1 MKTFQEFLILSE
13 GGLSRALGKSETHD
27 TGHISPDRGD
37 DESENRKKRKQ
48 LESDLRKKG
57 IGFKKSTGKYKY
69 EDGSQGREVSY
80 HTTRPEGM
88 SKRQFGKTMRKLGN
102 KYGQES
108 VITKKS
114 GKGAKLHY
122 TDDSGQ
128 KSEDIG
134 KAKAGKHPMGYGETG
149 EKRQR
154 GSKLKD
160 KEKDREFHYESAIA
174 IKAGSKFLPKIPS
187 ALKAIGAGA
196 VTGATILQ
204 TKKKDNDGDVNIT
217 PRNLKNL
224 ENAVFRDKTGRKLD
238 GEILKRR
245 EQKKKMKEGPFADT
259 GGFDASKSRTKRQYL
274 GLPPSNKLSK
284 QQKKDRKISGQRE
297 MIRKRDDELATKGP
311 GDQVPGAKRERL
323 KSLLKK
329 YLERSGIKDK
339 RDANKKID
347 RDLGKK

>member
-1 MKTFQEFLILSE
+1 MKTFQEFLMLSE
-13 GGLSRALGKSETHD
+13 GGLSRAIGKSETYD

-88 SKRQFGKTMRKLGN
+88 SKRKFGKTMRKLGN

-128 KSEDIG
+128 KSENIG

-204 TKKKDNDGDVNIT
+204 AKKKDDDGDVNIT

-224 ENAVFRDKTGRKLD
+224 ENAVFRGKIGRKLD

-245 EQKKKMKEGPFADT
+245 EQKKQMKKGPFADT

-274 GLPPSNKLSK
+274 GLPPSSQLSK
-284 QQKKDRKISGQRE
+284 QQKKDRKIKGQQD
-297 MIRKRDDELATKGP
+297 IIKKRDDDLATKGP
-311 GDQVPGAKRERL
+311 GDLVPNAKKERL
-323 KSLLKK
+323 KQLLKK
-329 YLERSGIKDK
+329 YIEKSGIKAK

-347 RDLGKK
+347 KDLGK

>member
-1 MKTFQEFLILSE
+1 MKTFQEFLILCE
-13 GGLSRALGKSETHD
+13 GGLSRALGKSETYD

-48 LESDLRKKG
+48 LESDLRKRG

-80 HTTRPEGM
+80 HTTRPDEM
-88 SKRQFGKTMRKLGN
+88 SKRRFGKIMRRLGG

-160 KEKDREFHYESAIA
+160 K
-174 IKAGSKFLPKIPS
+174 
-187 ALKAIGAGA
+187 
-196 VTGATILQ
+196 
-204 TKKKDNDGDVNIT
+204 
-217 PRNLKNL
+217 
-224 ENAVFRDKTGRKLD
+224 
-238 GEILKRR
+238 
-245 EQKKKMKEGPFADT
+245 
-259 GGFDASKSRTKRQYL
+259 
-274 GLPPSNKLSK
+274 
-284 QQKKDRKISGQRE
+284 KKDRDFHYS
-297 MIRKRDDELATKGP
+297 
-311 GDQVPGAKRERL
+311 
-323 KSLLKK
+323 
-329 YLERSGIKDK
+329 
-339 RDANKKID
+339 
-347 RDLGKK
+347 

>member
-88 SKRQFGKTMRKLGN
+88 SKRKFGKTMRKLGN

-224 ENAVFRDKTGRKLD
+224 ENAVFRGKLGRKLD

-245 EQKKKMKEGPFADT
+245 EQKNQMKKGPFADT

-274 GLPPSNKLSK
+274 GLPPSTNLTK
-284 QQKKDRKISGQRE
+284 QEKKDRKIEGQRR
-297 MIRKRDDELATKGP
+297 IIDKRDEKIATEGP
-311 GDQVPGAKRERL
+311 GDLVPVAKRARL
-323 KSLLKK
+323 KALL
-329 YLERSGIKDK
+329 DK
-339 RDANKKID
+339 LRNKLKGD
-347 RDLGKK
+347 S

>member
-88 SKRQFGKTMRKLGN
+88 SKRKFGKTMRKLGG

-160 KEKDREFHYESAIA
+160 KEKDREFHYESVTA
-174 IKAGSKFLPKIPS
+174 IKKVSKSAIPTLVAG
-187 ALKAIGAGA
+187 IGAAG
-196 VTGATILQ
+196 TLLQ
-204 TKKKDNDGDVNIT
+204 STKKS
-217 PRNLKNL
+217 
-224 ENAVFRDKTGRKLD
+224 
-238 GEILKRR
+238 
-245 EQKKKMKEGPFADT
+245 GPFADT

-274 GLPPSNKLSK
+274 GLPPSTGLSK
-284 QQKKDRKISGQRE
+284 QQKKDRKIKGQQD
-297 MIRKRDDELATKGP
+297 IIKKRDDDLATKGP
-311 GDQVPGAKRERL
+311 GDLVPNAKRERL
-323 KSLLKK
+323 KQMLKK
-329 YLERSGIKDK
+329 YMEKSGIKAK
-339 RDANKKID
+339 KDANKKID
-347 RDLGKK
+347 KDLGK

>member
-1 MKTFQEFLILSE
+1 MKSFQEFLILSE

-88 SKRQFGKTMRKLGN
+88 SKRKFGKTMRKLGN

-128 KSEDIG
+128 KSENIG

-204 TKKKDNDGDVNIT
+204 AKKKDDDGDVNIT

-224 ENAVFRDKTGRKLD
+224 ENAVFRGKIGRKLD

-245 EQKKKMKEGPFADT
+245 EQKKQMKKGPFADT

-274 GLPPSNKLSK
+274 GLPPSSNLSK
-284 QQKKDRKISGQRE
+284 QQKKDRKITGQAE
-297 MIRKRDDELATKGP
+297 ILRKRDDDLATKGP
-311 GDQVPGAKRERL
+311 GDLVPNAKKERL
-323 KSLLKK
+323 KQLLKK
-329 YLERSGIKDK
+329 YMEKSGIKAK

-347 RDLGKK
+347 KDLGK